1 MFMDVGV
8 RLAVYVHTDAEAA
21 KGIASRTGL
30 GRLRHISVHYLWVQE
45 RVKNGDISLK
55 KVKGTSNPA
64 DLLTKHLDANK
75 IKTYMSTIH
84 LQCQAGRASSTPTV

>member
-8 RLAVYVHTDAEAA
+8 RLAIYVHTDAEAA

-30 GRLRHISVHYLWVQE
+30 GRLRHIAVHYLWVQE

-55 KVKGTSNPA
+55 KVKGTCNLA
-64 DLLTKHLDANK
+64 DLLTKYLDANK
-75 IKTYMSTIH
+75 IKTYMNTIQLH
-84 LQCQAGRASSTPTV
+84 YQEGRAASTPIT